1 MNHLN
6 NLWTLIGT
14 NSGQLQTLLA
24 VIGLIFAV
32 IAALYAKKQ
41 IKLSQDQRL
50 FELKLQLLNTSHE
63 YLQLILVLRHKQN
76 IYKTMF
82 YKKFKLKGEDLM
94 IGENY
99 TNDFYFEQMAS
110 LLMSPEEVL
119 NKIIKGIKDDNYKL
133 TIKDLEKY
141 LSTICDVGNSLRHS
155 SAAMDHRTLELE
167 DLSLFH
173 NKWNSNQSKYPHN

>member
-6 NLWTLIGT
+6 YLWALLGA

-63 YLQLILVLRHKQN
+63 YLQLILTLRHKQ
-76 IYKTMF
+76 
-82 YKKFKLKGEDLM
+82 EDHH
-94 IGENY
+94 G
-99 TNDFYFEQMAS
+99 
-110 LLMSPEEVL
+110 
-119 NKIIKGIKDDNYKL
+119 
-133 TIKDLEKY
+133 
-141 LSTICDVGNSLRHS
+141 
-155 SAAMDHRTLELE
+155 
-167 DLSLFH
+167 
-173 NKWNSNQSKYPHN
+173 

>member
-6 NLWTLIGT
+6 YLWALLGA

-63 YLQLILVLRHKQN
+63 YL
-76 IYKTMF
+76 
-82 YKKFKLKGEDLM
+82 
-94 IGENY
+94 
-99 TNDFYFEQMAS
+99 
-110 LLMSPEEVL
+110 
-119 NKIIKGIKDDNYKL
+119 
-133 TIKDLEKY
+133 
-141 LSTICDVGNSLRHS
+141 
-155 SAAMDHRTLELE
+155 
-167 DLSLFH
+167 
-173 NKWNSNQSKYPHN
+173 